1 MILMCNEDIKVL
13 IIVNLIFLYNVFMF
27 DFLLEIDKFVF
38 NKSID

>member
-1 MILMCNEDIKVL
+1 MCNEDIKVL